1 MHDFTVFERP
11 AHGEQTPSREYA
23 AGSSEPDPSMER
35 EMQEIIETFFVTVLG
50 IMILV
55 PLLANVGFVVA

>member
-1 MHDFTVFERP
+1 
-11 AHGEQTPSREYA
+11 
-23 AGSSEPDPSMER
+23 
-35 EMQEIIETFFVTVLG
+35 MQEIIETLFVTVLG